1 MREHYLEVHVPI
13 SPREFFFNR
22 VRYLAKSLRSL
33 GGDLASSKVI
43 VRVGDLSPPLDLD
56 RMLPWAREEGIEW
69 HWVDRDFFRAWQ
81 NTGNPYIAT
90 MMDRFGAKFHSQ
102 YVIIA
107 DADVIFLRDLSDLFS
122 LISGSLDVGG
132 VMAHAAPFL
141 GNSGGS
147 HAEWWAR
154 MFSAFDLPPPLLE
167 FEHSGWGDMFHDPSA
182 RYSPAYF
189 NSGMIIGTG
198 EAMNLMAPFALPA
211 LAAVRSVLDTF
222 FFDQIAFTLM
232 MYKARVNKKLIPIRF
247 NFPNQISFE
256 QRFKK
261 DAEAIN
267 VLHYLRTDVVDR
279 DQIFASRENIEAF
292 IQRRNLDGSN
302 EALRSRIEAIHVTLL
317 GKSWWAHPVRSFR
330 SALFRSAIRPAARFL
345 RGAE

>member
-1 MREHYLEVHVPI
+1 LTTGCNLPKMIARMAP
-13 SPREFFFNR
+13 
-22 VRYLAKSLRSL
+22 
-33 GGDLASSKVI
+33 ASQATSS
-43 VRVGDLSPPLDLD
+43 R
-56 RMLPWAREEGIEW
+56 
-69 HWVDRDFFRAWQ
+69 
-81 NTGNPYIAT
+81 IAG
-90 MMDRFGAKFHSQ
+90 RHHFG
-102 YVIIA
+102 
-107 DADVIFLRDLSDLFS
+107 
-122 LISGSLDVGG
+122 ISGRLRRNLQ
-132 VMAHAAPFL
+132 MAHAAPFL
-141 GNSGGS
+141 GNFGGS

-232 MYKARVNKKLIPIRF
+232 MYKTRVNKKLIPIRF

-302 EALRSRIEAIHVTLL
+302 EALRSRTEAIHDTLL
-317 GKSWWAHPVRSFR
+317 GKSWWAHSVRSFR
-330 SALFRSAIRPAARFL
+330 SAVFRSAIRPAAR
-345 RGAE
+345 